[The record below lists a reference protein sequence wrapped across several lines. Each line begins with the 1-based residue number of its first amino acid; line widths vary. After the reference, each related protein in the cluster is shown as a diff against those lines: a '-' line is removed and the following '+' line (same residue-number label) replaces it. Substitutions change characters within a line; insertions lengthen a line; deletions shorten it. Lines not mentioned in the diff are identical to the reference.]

1 MAAFDT
7 EYFFVIRKIAS
18 AVWAFSHN
26 HPGMCTASV
35 IPVFPLSYIHV
46 SAYTINT
53 DNENLISQTIQLYK
67 IIHHITAI
75 YNQKNPADCLG
86 AVKKR
91 ASAAQK
97 KAPKGFS

>member
-1 MAAFDT
+1 MVAINT
-7 EYFFVIRKIAS
+7 INCIFVIRKFA
-18 AVWAFSHN
+18 
-26 HPGMCTASV
+26 
-35 IPVFPLSYIHV
+35 